1 MCVYI
6 YIYIMLYH
14 IILYCIILSFI
25 ILYYIY
31 YIYTKFIRF
40 VFKFS
45 AVNLPCPPRSR
56 VAGSELDVLRGA
68 REALR
73 QARTA
78 PSLREF
84 SIVG

>member
-1 MCVYI
+1 MLYYIISYHI
-6 YIYIMLYH
+6 YIVLYYLLLYY
-14 IILYCIILSFI
+14 IILY
-25 ILYYIY
+25 YYIY
-31 YIYTKFIRF
+31 YIYTPNLSRF

-84 SIVG
+84 PIVG